1 MVSKEHLLEVAKGF
15 SSIPIYEIM
24 MVENVDQELYG
35 WDGTPLGFPDFD
47 SMRSVGFYY
56 NLDDAICA
64 VENNV
69 CDINETVYDAAFIIM
84 RYEGLYTSCG
94 IEERMFF
101 RWDEENHKYY
111 QTEEPD
117 LFRHTAL

>member
-1 MVSKEHLLEVAKGF
+1 MTSRQDLFEFENTFPSK
-15 SSIPIYEIM
+15 PIFEII
-24 MVENVDQELYG
+24 MVENVDNELYG
-35 WDGTPLGFPDFD
+35 WDGTPLGFPDYD
-47 SMRSVGFYY
+47 SMQSVGFYY
-56 NLDDAICA
+56 SLKKAIDA
-64 VENNV
+64 VENNAL
-69 CDINETVYDAAFIIM
+69 DIHETIYDAAFIVTK
-84 RYEGLYTSCG
+84 YEGLYSLCG

>member
-1 MVSKEHLLEVAKGF
+1 MVSKEHLLEIAKGF

-24 MVENVDQELYG
+24 MVENADQELYG

-56 NLDDAICA
+56 NLGYAIST

-69 CDINETVYDAAFIIM
+69 CDIHETVYDAAFIIM
-84 RYEGLYTSCG
+84 RHEGLYTSCG

-101 RWDEENHKYY
+101 KWDEENHKYY